1 MLQDDTFRA
10 GLRSAIGQIKTSLA
24 RLASVARIEETET
37 GSYWRIAVEP
47 RAENACP
54 FELIVHFERQAFDI
68 VIGPE
73 SYEGCPIDDAA
84 LLPAM
89 ADAIVGGDVV
99 TRRWRSANTGAPY
112 SVDTLVPLPDG
123 SDWQRSRLEGAVAR
137 AIPAASRISEDHR
150 YAPYARA

>member
-10 GLRSAIGQIKTSLA
+10 RLRAVIGQIKTTLA
-24 RLASVARIEETET
+24 RLASVARLDETET
-37 GSYWRIAVEP
+37 GTYWRISIEP
-47 RAENACP
+47 AAANACP
-54 FELIVHFERQAFDI
+54 FELIVHFEQQLFDI

-73 SYEGCPIDDAA
+73 SYESCPIDDGA

-89 ADAIVGGDVV
+89 VEAIVNGDVI
-99 TRRWRSANTGAPY
+99 TRRWRSANTGAPH
-112 SVDTLVPLPDG
+112 SVDTIVPLPDG

-150 YAPYARA
+150 YAPYART